1 MLHKISDFCN
11 KIDTIKKMSD
21 ELRVLKYNNPK
32 TPDRD
37 LKVQNL
43 IDTIQADCLL
53 VSHDKSNYN
62 ENENKDNYG
71 DYSGIDH
78 DSLLNEQ
85 WTK

>member
-21 ELRVLKYNNPK
+21 DLRNLKYNVPK
-32 TPDRD
+32 STDRD

-53 VSHDKSNYN
+53 VSADKS
-62 ENENKDNYG
+62 DYG
-71 DYSGIDH
+71 K
-78 DSLLNEQ
+78 EE
-85 WTK
+85 

>member
-21 ELRVLKYNNPK
+21 DLRVLKYETPK
-32 TPDRD
+32 SDERD

-53 VSHDKSNYN
+53 VSADKSNYN
-62 ENENKDNYG
+62 ENEHKDNYG